1 MYDRR
6 NICAAR
12 TRIGNRALR
21 ERRPPPRGTRGTV
34 RAVACPR
41 IFSFVSLK
49 RRAAWQPGPAPP
61 VPLPAERRRGTEG
74 GVGAFLLLRPE
85 RAERGQGEMSRTAG
99 PERPPLREMNESG
112 ENRERWA
119 GLRSGPDGA
128 TAPRAYARSQAN
140 GVSARRLR
148 EMNEGRRGRV
158 SCGRLHAWGCDPSD
172 RPTHLVMPG
181 RARTGSGYPGISLRQ
196 ASSRVGGP
204 MDGRSPGKGERGA

>member
-12 TRIGNRALR
+12 TRIGHRALR
-21 ERRPPPRGTRGTV
+21 ERRPPPRGTRGIVT
-34 RAVACPR
+34 AVACPR
-41 IFSFVSLK
+41 FFSFVSLK

-85 RAERGQGEMSRTAG
+85 RAEGGQGEMSRTAG
-99 PERPPLREMNESG
+99 SERPPLREMNESG
-112 ENRERWA
+112 EDRERWA

-148 EMNEGRRGRV
+148 EMINLAPAVEGLEKAPPPLPGPLPPKGAERESRLWPRATLLRRAG
-158 SCGRLHAWGCDPSD
+158 LL
-172 RPTHLVMPG
+172 T
-181 RARTGSGYPGISLRQ
+181 
-196 ASSRVGGP
+196 
-204 MDGRSPGKGERGA
+204 E